1 MGDRNINVR
10 SITGLNP
17 VQDIMCDRLDIV
29 RKITIDG
36 SEPVTIQFLGYDPAT
51 QTTKYMTTTDT
62 QYTAGVGLTLV
73 DNGFAFS
80 GGDVGTI
87 DLIIRGSLNAVG
99 AFTAT
104 GSVFMTNL
112 PKSDPS
118 VSGQIWNDG
127 GTLKVSAEEDDY

>member
-51 QTTKYMTTTDT
+51 QTTKYKPQQEQQQGEEERERELNHRHHQSLVILLLDLSLIYHFFHLLIH
-62 QYTAGVGLTLV
+62 QRLLQHFHHLERLERLERLWQLKKGLP
-73 DNGFAFS
+73 F
-80 GGDVGTI
+80 
-87 DLIIRGSLNAVG
+87 
-99 AFTAT
+99 
-104 GSVFMTNL
+104 
-112 PKSDPS
+112 
-118 VSGQIWNDG
+118 
-127 GTLKVSAEEDDY
+127 

>member
-87 DLIIRGSLNAVG
+87 DLIIRGSLNPVG
-99 AFTAT
+99 DFSAS
-104 GSVFMTNL
+104 GDVFLTNL
-112 PKSDPS
+112 PTVDPS
-118 VSGQIWNDG
+118 VSGKIWNDG
-127 GTLKVSAEEDDY
+127 GTLKVSA

>member
-104 GSVFMTNL
+104 GSVL
-112 PKSDPS
+112 
-118 VSGQIWNDG
+118 
-127 GTLKVSAEEDDY
+127 

>member
-80 GGDVGTI
+80 GRPY
-87 DLIIRGSLNAVG
+87 LRPYQCL
-99 AFTAT
+99 
-104 GSVFMTNL
+104 
-112 PKSDPS
+112 
-118 VSGQIWNDG
+118 GQYFRPEVPLLLGFYHLYLDQR
-127 GTLKVSAEEDDY
+127 LLQHLQHFERL

>member
-1 MGDRNINVR
+1 MKMGDRNINVR

-17 VQDIMCDRLDIV
+17 VQDIVCDRMDLV
-29 RKITIDG
+29 EKITING
-36 SEPVTIQFLGYDPAT
+36 LEPTTVKFLGFDPT
-51 QTTKYMTTTDT
+51 TNTTKYMTATDT
-62 QYTAGVGLTLV
+62 QYTAGVGLTLAG
-73 DNGFAFS
+73 NGFFFS

-112 PKSDPS
+112 PTSNPS
-118 VSGQIWNDG
+118 NSGQIWNDG
-127 GTLKVSAEEDDY
+127 GTLKVS

>member
-17 VQDIMCDRLDIV
+17 VQDIVCDRLDLIQ
-29 RKITIDG
+29 KITING
-36 SEPVTIQFLGYDPAT
+36 SEPITVQFLGYDPNT
-51 QTTKYMTTTDT
+51 KTTKYMTTTDT

-73 DNGFAFS
+73 DNGFFFS

-99 AFTAT
+99 DFSAS
-104 GSVFMTNL
+104 GNVFMNNL
-112 PKSDPS
+112 PTSNPS

-127 GTLKVSAEEDDY
+127 GTLKVS